1 MCSKCKTVNV
11 VLLKLSRLILDF
23 ETEEHEDGGRR
34 EDQDGEERK
43 CLMLTEYDF
52 GEDCQVEI
60 KI

>member
-11 VLLKLSRLILDF
+11 VLNLSRLILDF
-23 ETEEHEDGGRR
+23 DAEEQEDGGRR
-34 EDQDGEERK
+34 EGLGSEERK
-43 CLMLTEYDF
+43 CLMLNEYDF

>member
-11 VLLKLSRLILDF
+11 VLNLSRLILDF
-23 ETEEHEDGGRR
+23 DAEEQEDGGRR
-34 EDQDGEERK
+34 EDLDSEERK